1 MIGYSDWR
9 GVFYG
14 FLLVLPFLMVG
25 FALFRI
31 IWAIFWKKESENVR
45 IEVLKKRKQ
54 EQSINMDLEKQAIRQ
69 PNKKYLVIDRK
80 NNLWI

>member
-14 FLLVLPFLMVG
+14 FLLVLPFLMIG
-25 FALFRI
+25 FALFRV
-31 IWAIFWKKESENVR
+31 IWAIFLKKESNENIR

-54 EQSINMDLEKQAIRQ
+54 EQSINMDLEKQAIQ

-80 NNLWI
+80 NNFWI

>member
-14 FLLVLPFLMVG
+14 FVLILPFLMLG
-25 FALFRI
+25 FTFFRV
-31 IWAIFWKKESENVR
+31 IWAIVWKKESEPIR

-54 EQSINMDLEKQAIRQ
+54 EQSINMDLEKQAIQ

-80 NNLWI
+80 NNFWI